1 MNADMARG
9 LAIALA
15 TTLLILSIKIIGTAY
30 HVSIVHGS
38 FLFISGALVPILIKF
53 YFTFDK

>member
-1 MNADMARG
+1 MNSEVIRG

-15 TTLLILSIKIIGTAY
+15 TLLLVLSFKTITTGY
-30 HVSIVHGS
+30 YVSIVHGS